1 MPQRKSRKRSR
12 PNAERKIAKVVKIVG
27 LRDESNDFE
36 YWSSQPI
43 KKRLEA
49 FAELRRFFIQF
60 HYGSEPRLQRVL
72 RVTKRKKG

>member
-1 MPQRKSRKRSR
+1 LQPKPKRT
-12 PNAERKIAKVVKIVG
+12 IAKVVKIVG
-27 LRDESNDFE
+27 LHDEQNDFE
-36 YWSSQPI
+36 YWNSQPI

-72 RVTKRKKG
+72 KVVKQTRG

>member
-1 MPQRKSRKRSR
+1 MQPKPK
-12 PNAERKIAKVVKIVG
+12 RKIAKVVRIVG
-27 LRDESNDFE
+27 LREETNDFD

-72 RVTKRKKG
+72 RVTKRKRS